1 MTTGAQPMRLR
12 HTLLAALLLYGSGNA
27 LAQSDRALR
36 IVVAAAAGGPSD
48 FVARLLAPRLGG
60 ALHQNI
66 VVDNRASANGVAGAD
81 IAAKAAPDGLTL
93 AVGNSGTH
101 AINAALYKRLPYDP
115 LRDFAPIS
123 QLVVSPM
130 VLVATPRLQYN
141 TVADVIAA
149 ARREP
154 NKLNIAIAGASGQ
167 LAGEALKA
175 QMKIALNNVPYKG
188 GVPATL
194 AVIGG
199 ESDVS
204 LLTLQGAVAQ
214 INAGRIKALGVTTL
228 RRTPALPNVPTMA
241 ESGVEGF
248 DFGVWHG
255 LFAPAGTPDAIVRKL
270 NAEVVRILNL
280 AESKQRLAPEG
291 YEVIAGT
298 PEQFTIVLKREI
310 GRYRKIVV
318 DAGIPRE

>member
-1 MTTGAQPMRLR
+1 MTIRWRAMP
-12 HTLLAALLLYGSGNA
+12 ALLLCIGGSA
-27 LAQSDRALR
+27 FAQSDRPLR
-36 IVVAAAAGGPSD
+36 IVVAAAASGPSD
-48 FVARLLAPRLGG
+48 FVARLLAPRLGE

-130 VLVATPRLQYN
+130 VLAATPRLQFN
-141 TVADVIAA
+141 TVADMIAA
-149 ARREP
+149 ARRDP
-154 NKLNIAIAGASGQ
+154 NRLNIAIAGASGQ

-175 QMKIALNNVPYKG
+175 QMKITLNNVPYKG

-194 AVIGG
+194 AVIAG

-204 LLTLQGAVAQ
+204 LLTLQGAITQ
-214 INAGRIKALGVTTL
+214 INAGSIKALGVTTI
-228 RRTPALPNVPTMA
+228 RRTPALPNVPTIA

-255 LFAPAGTPDAIVRKL
+255 LFAPAKTPDAIVRKL
-270 NAEVVRILNL
+270 NTEVVRILNL
-280 AESKQRLAPEG
+280 PESKQRIAPEG
-291 YEVIAGT
+291 YEVIAST
-298 PEQFTIVLKREI
+298 PEQFAAVLKREVE
-310 GRYRKIVV
+310 RYQKIVA

>member
-1 MTTGAQPMRLR
+1 MTIRWRAMP
-12 HTLLAALLLYGSGNA
+12 ALLLCIGGSA
-27 LAQSDRALR
+27 FAQSDRPLR
-36 IVVAAAAGGPSD
+36 IVVAAAASGPSD
-48 FVARLLAPRLGG
+48 FVARLLAPRLGE

-130 VLVATPRLQYN
+130 VLAATPRLQFN
-141 TVADVIAA
+141 TVADMIAA
-149 ARREP
+149 ARRDP
-154 NKLNIAIAGASGQ
+154 NRLNIAIAGASGQ

-175 QMKIALNNVPYKG
+175 QMKITLNNVPYKG

-194 AVIGG
+194 AVIAG

-204 LLTLQGAVAQ
+204 LLTLQGAITQ
-214 INAGRIKALGVTTL
+214 INAGRIKALGVTTI
-228 RRTPALPNVPTMA
+228 RRTPALPNVPTSA

-255 LFAPAGTPDAIVRKL
+255 LFAPAKTPDAIVRKL
-270 NAEVVRILNL
+270 NTEVVRILNL
-280 AESKQRLAPEG
+280 PESKQRIAPEG
-291 YEVIAGT
+291 YEVIAST
-298 PEQFTIVLKREI
+298 PEQFAAVLKREVE
-310 GRYRKIVV
+310 RYQKIVA

>member
-1 MTTGAQPMRLR
+1 MP
-12 HTLLAALLLYGSGNA
+12 ALLLCIGGNA
-27 LAQSDRALR
+27 FAQSDRPLR

-48 FVARLLAPRLGG
+48 FVARLLAPRLGE

-101 AINAALYKRLPYDP
+101 AINAALYKHLPYDP

-130 VLVATPRLQYN
+130 VLAATPRLQFN
-141 TVADVIAA
+141 TVADMIAA
-149 ARREP
+149 ARRDP
-154 NKLNIAIAGASGQ
+154 NRLNIAIAGASGQ

-175 QMKIALNNVPYKG
+175 QMKISLNNVPYKG

-194 AVIGG
+194 AVIAG

-204 LLTLQGAVAQ
+204 LLTLQGAITQ
-214 INAGRIKALGVTTL
+214 INAGRIKALGVTTI
-228 RRTPALPNVPTMA
+228 RRTPALPNVPTIA

-255 LFAPAGTPDAIVRKL
+255 LFAPARTPDAIVRKL
-270 NAEVVRILNL
+270 NTEVVRILNL
-280 AESKQRLAPEG
+280 PESKQRVAPEG

-298 PEQFTIVLKREI
+298 PEQFAAVLKREVE
-310 GRYRKIVV
+310 RYQKIVA

>member
-1 MTTGAQPMRLR
+1 MTIRWRAMP
-12 HTLLAALLLYGSGNA
+12 ALLLCIGGSA
-27 LAQSDRALR
+27 FAQSDRPLR
-36 IVVAAAAGGPSD
+36 IVVAAAASGPSD
-48 FVARLLAPRLGG
+48 FVARLLAPRLGE

-130 VLVATPRLQYN
+130 VLAATPRLQFN
-141 TVADVIAA
+141 TVADMIAA
-149 ARREP
+149 ARRDP
-154 NKLNIAIAGASGQ
+154 NRLNIAIAGASGQ

-175 QMKIALNNVPYKG
+175 QMKITLNNVPYKG

-194 AVIGG
+194 AVIAG

-204 LLTLQGAVAQ
+204 LLTLQGAITQ
-214 INAGRIKALGVTTL
+214 INTGRIKALGVTTI
-228 RRTPALPNVPTMA
+228 RRTPALPNVPTIA

-255 LFAPAGTPDAIVRKL
+255 LFAPAKTPDAIVRKL
-270 NAEVVRILNL
+270 NTEVVRILNL
-280 AESKQRLAPEG
+280 PESKQRIAPEG
-291 YEVIAGT
+291 YEVIAST
-298 PEQFTIVLKREI
+298 PEQFAAVLKREVE
-310 GRYRKIVV
+310 RYQKIVA

>member
-1 MTTGAQPMRLR
+1 MTIRWRAMP
-12 HTLLAALLLYGSGNA
+12 ALLLCIGGSA
-27 LAQSDRALR
+27 FAQSDRPLR
-36 IVVAAAAGGPSD
+36 IVVAAAASGPSD
-48 FVARLLAPRLGG
+48 FVARLLAPRLGE

-130 VLVATPRLQYN
+130 VLAATPRLQFN
-141 TVADVIAA
+141 TVADMIAA
-149 ARREP
+149 ARRDP
-154 NKLNIAIAGASGQ
+154 NRLNIAIAGASGQ

-175 QMKIALNNVPYKG
+175 QMKITLNNVPYKG

-194 AVIGG
+194 AVIAG

-204 LLTLQGAVAQ
+204 LLTLQGAITQ
-214 INAGRIKALGVTTL
+214 INAGRIKALGVTTI
-228 RRTPALPNVPTMA
+228 RRTPALPNVPTIA

-255 LFAPAGTPDAIVRKL
+255 LFAPAKTPDAIVRKL
-270 NAEVVRILNL
+270 NTEVVRILNL
-280 AESKQRLAPEG
+280 PESKQRIAPEG
-291 YEVIAGT
+291 YEVIAST
-298 PEQFTIVLKREI
+298 PEQFAAVLKREVE
-310 GRYRKIVV
+310 RYQKIVA